1 MARRK
6 IPPSDYCFEKK
17 KFPNE
22 KSQIRRGKIIGNLVL
37 LCHLRVRSMAP
48 KLLAPMG
55 RLLQNGLTSPTQI
68 FPRNALGILAF
79 WCLVLVDEHR
89 EDEIVH
95 RRRDQN
101 IGLPICSILEKKQ
114 ACKNM
119 SSQVTTSAKM
129 FGKFWL
135 KNLGG
140 AYLWKEKKKRPPMA
154 I

>member
-1 MARRK
+1 MSKKLKFRHQNFSKSFNFSFFISTWCDEKYPQAIIVLRK
-6 IPPSDYCFEKK
+6 KIFL
-17 KFPNE
+17 NE

-79 WCLVLVDEHR
+79 WCSVLVDEHR
-89 EDEIVH
+89 EAEIVH

-101 IGLPICSILEKKQ
+101 IGLPICSILEKTKLIKI
-114 ACKNM
+114 CPHK
-119 SSQVTTSAKM
+119 
-129 FGKFWL
+129 
-135 KNLGG
+135 
-140 AYLWKEKKKRPPMA
+140 
-154 I
+154 